1 MFFSYYVCNWNL
13 LLIGML
19 GVVEGYSCIINFVD
33 NLLGGLEFVYIG
45 LVFLGFLF
53 WMIFGWGIDDFFNL
67 K

>member
-1 MFFSYYVCNWNL
+1 
-13 LLIGML
+13 ML

-33 NLLGGLEFVYIG
+33 NLLGELEFVYIG

-53 WMIFGWGIDDFFNL
+53 LMIFGWGIDDFFNL